1 MTTIAI
7 FKWAMDPHDERVGVD
22 GNVKWSANKP
32 VAGDD
37 DHEVVKV
44 ALDIAGEGEVV
55 GMTMAGG
62 DTAFAAARGAKRT
75 IAIEGVDALAQP
87 VELAGAL
94 AAAVRAQEGVDAVV
108 VGDSA
113 WEPMVPSLLAS
124 MLGWPCVLA
133 ADGARRE
140 GDALVVTRRFGAGT
154 QDVQVDSPAVIAV
167 AARREEES
175 KPGMRA
181 VLAARKLPVEK
192 IAGSAEGFA
201 HMDSQGTHAPE
212 SAPARIF
219 DGTNPEAAVER
230 LVAALKAEGVL

>member
-22 GNVKWSANKP
+22 GNVKWTASKP

-55 GMTMAGG
+55 GMTMASG

-87 VELAGAL
+87 TELAGAL
-94 AAAVRAQEGVDAVV
+94 AAAVRALDGIDAVV
-108 VGDSA
+108 IGDST
-113 WEPMVPSLLAS
+113 WQPMVPSLLAN

-133 ADGARRE
+133 ADAARRE
-140 GDALVVTRRFGAGT
+140 DGALVVTRRFGAGT
-154 QDVQVDSPAVIAV
+154 QDVQVDAPAVIAV

-175 KPGMRA
+175 KPGMRT
-181 VLAARKLPVEK
+181 VLAARKLPVDK
-192 IAGSAEGFA
+192 VSNTAEGFA
-201 HMDSQGTHAPE
+201 KLESKGTHAPE
-212 SAPARIF
+212 TAPARIF
-219 DGTNPEAAVER
+219 DGSDPEAAVEQ
-230 LVAALKAEGVL
+230 LVSALKAEGVL

>member
-22 GNVKWSANKP
+22 GNVKWTANKP

-37 DHEVVKV
+37 DHEVVKA

-55 GMTMAGG
+55 GMTMASG

-75 IAIEGVDALAQP
+75 IAIEGVDAL
-87 VELAGAL
+87 
-94 AAAVRAQEGVDAVV
+94 
-108 VGDSA
+108 
-113 WEPMVPSLLAS
+113 
-124 MLGWPCVLA
+124 
-133 ADGARRE
+133 
-140 GDALVVTRRFGAGT
+140 VVTRRFGAGT
-154 QDVQVDSPAVIAV
+154 QDVQVASPAVIAV

-181 VLAARKLPVEK
+181 VLAARKLPVEQ
-192 IAGSAEGFA
+192 IAGSTEGFA

-219 DGTNPEAAVER
+219 DGANPEAAVEQ

>member
-22 GNVKWSANKP
+22 GNVKWTATKP

-44 ALDIAGEGEVV
+44 ACDIAGEGEVV
-55 GMTMAGG
+55 GMTMASG
-62 DTAFAAARGAKRT
+62 DTAFAAARGARRT
-75 IAIEGVDALAQP
+75 IAIDGVDPLAQP

-94 AAAVRAQEGVDAVV
+94 AAAVRAQESIDAVV
-108 VGDSA
+108 IGDCA
-113 WEPMVPSLLAS
+113 WQPMVPSLLAN

-133 ADGARRE
+133 VDAARRE
-140 GDALVVTRRFGAGT
+140 GDALIVTRRFGSGT
-154 QDVQVDSPAVIAV
+154 QDVAVEGPAVIAV

-181 VLAARKLPVEK
+181 VLQARKLPVET
-192 IAGSAEGFA
+192 IAAASESFA
-201 HMDSQGTHAPE
+201 RLESKGTHAPE
-212 SAPARIF
+212 TAPARIF
-219 DGTNPEAAVER
+219 DGSDPETAVEQ
-230 LVAALKAEGVL
+230 LVSALKAEGVL